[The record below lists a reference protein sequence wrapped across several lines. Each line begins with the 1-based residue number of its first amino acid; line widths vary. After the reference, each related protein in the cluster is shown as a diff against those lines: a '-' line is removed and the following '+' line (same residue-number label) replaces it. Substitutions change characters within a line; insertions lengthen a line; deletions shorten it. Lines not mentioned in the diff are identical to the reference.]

1 MPSLLHA
8 GTRPVK
14 NIPTK
19 PPKGYKVVPFVPKAP
34 ATEQQPPPPV
44 KRVVSP
50 EPFQPPHVTPL
61 SQPPHRPPPS
71 QPDQLPNKP
80 PEPSV
85 ILWLCEKITD
95 WRFVARFLNM
105 DNSEIER
112 IGIDHRDGGVIEQR
126 YQMFESWKRHECREY
141 NYRTLGDVLLQTES
155 NRHLYPEFC
164 RKVNELN

>member
-14 NIPTK
+14 NIQRK
-19 PPKGYKVVPFVPKAP
+19 RPKGHKVVPWVP
-34 ATEQQPPPPV
+34 ATEQQPQSHAPPA

-50 EPFQPPHVTPL
+50 ENPHVAPL
-61 SQPPHRPPPS
+61 SQFPHCS

-85 ILWLCEKITD
+85 ILWLCGEITD
-95 WRFVARFLNM
+95 WRFVARFLKV

-112 IGIDHRDGGVIEQR
+112 IGIDHRDGGVVEQR

-155 NRHLYPEFC
+155 NRHLYSEFC